1 MAMTDTRPDDVAHD
15 HHESRPSLASFDAA
29 LGSGDHKTTGR
40 LWIGAGALM
49 LAAALVV
56 SLVAAIEHVDLG
68 SLSMFD
74 QEGQFVQIWSMGRI
88 LLLLGGLVPIL
99 IGIATFVVPL
109 QVGASSLAFPRGAA
123 TAFWCWLVST
133 SLLIISYIL
142 NGGPAGGR
150 TDYVVLWTLA
160 LGAMVLSVLW
170 AMVCIATTI
179 VGARAP
185 GMDLDQVPVSAWS
198 FFVFSLLGLFILPVV
213 LGQLVLVYL
222 DVKYGFLFDRS
233 SRLSLLGIGDSLTLA
248 PTLYWV
254 GIPTL
259 GIAIEAIAVHTGRP
273 VCFHRSVMV
282 ALGGLG
288 ILSFGVD
295 LLSYSSRGVAP
306 VFDNGVLVV
315 GLIVAALPVLAAL
328 ALAGE
333 SLKTGSFRVRTPLV
347 AGLLGGLVLL
357 LAVVASILGTVWPI
371 VTFIEDVFDTNVT
384 LDSSFDLTATAFHEG
399 IRALVMGAG
408 VLGVIAG
415 VHHWG
420 HKIWGRSLDDRL
432 GLLTTLTAAGGAIVW
447 GIGGVVN
454 GFLGEPALPIISN
467 DVQDGV
473 EALNGVMA
481 AGAGLL
487 AAAAVLLLL
496 NIARTA
502 FGGGSSNEPWQGVTL
517 EWATASPP
525 IAGNF
530 ATAPRV
536 TSATPILDMVSNEV
550 ATTVSV
556 DEEASEGVSA

>member
-1 MAMTDTRPDDVAHD
+1 
-15 HHESRPSLASFDAA
+15 
-29 LGSGDHKTTGR
+29 
-40 LWIGAGALM
+40 
-49 LAAALVV
+49 
-56 SLVAAIEHVDLG
+56 
-68 SLSMFD
+68 
-74 QEGQFVQIWSMGRI
+74 
-88 LLLLGGLVPIL
+88 
-99 IGIATFVVPL
+99 
-109 QVGASSLAFPRGAA
+109 
-123 TAFWCWLVST
+123 
-133 SLLIISYIL
+133 
-142 NGGPAGGR
+142 
-150 TDYVVLWTLA
+150 
-160 LGAMVLSVLW
+160 
-170 AMVCIATTI
+170 
-179 VGARAP
+179 
-185 GMDLDQVPVSAWS
+185 
-198 FFVFSLLGLFILPVV
+198 
-213 LGQLVLVYL
+213 
-222 DVKYGFLFDRS
+222 
-233 SRLSLLGIGDSLTLA
+233 
-248 PTLYWV
+248 
-254 GIPTL
+254 
-259 GIAIEAIAVHTGRP
+259 
-273 VCFHRSVMV
+273 
-282 ALGGLG
+282 
-288 ILSFGVD
+288 
-295 LLSYSSRGVAP
+295 
-306 VFDNGVLVV
+306 VLVV

>member
-1 MAMTDTRPDDVAHD
+1 
-15 HHESRPSLASFDAA
+15 
-29 LGSGDHKTTGR
+29 
-40 LWIGAGALM
+40 
-49 LAAALVV
+49 
-56 SLVAAIEHVDLG
+56 
-68 SLSMFD
+68 
-74 QEGQFVQIWSMGRI
+74 
-88 LLLLGGLVPIL
+88 
-99 IGIATFVVPL
+99 
-109 QVGASSLAFPRGAA
+109 
-123 TAFWCWLVST
+123 
-133 SLLIISYIL
+133 
-142 NGGPAGGR
+142 
-150 TDYVVLWTLA
+150 
-160 LGAMVLSVLW
+160 
-170 AMVCIATTI
+170 
-179 VGARAP
+179 
-185 GMDLDQVPVSAWS
+185 
-198 FFVFSLLGLFILPVV
+198 LLGLFILPVV

-273 VCFHRSVMV
+273 VRFHRSVMV

-454 GFLGEPALPIISN
+454 GFLG
-467 DVQDGV
+467 
-473 EALNGVMA
+473 
-481 AGAGLL
+481 
-487 AAAAVLLLL
+487 
-496 NIARTA
+496 
-502 FGGGSSNEPWQGVTL
+502 
-517 EWATASPP
+517 
-525 IAGNF
+525 
-530 ATAPRV
+530 
-536 TSATPILDMVSNEV
+536 
-550 ATTVSV
+550 
-556 DEEASEGVSA
+556 